1 MSVLSKQNILQV
13 KDSVIERVSVPEWG
27 GEVCLR
33 SITAAERGFIEAAAA
48 TYKESK
54 GKDASF
60 ARTFT
65 VKILSMALCDE
76 EGKRLFSDDEVS
88 QLAQKNAK
96 VVARLA
102 EVAQRL
108 SGFAKEDLEE
118 LEKNSPQA
126 QAEDLPSA

>member
-1 MSVLSKQNILQV
+1 MSILSKQSILQV
-13 KDSVIERVSVPEWG
+13 KDAVIERVSVPEWG
-27 GEVCLR
+27 GDVYIR
-33 SITAAERGFIEAAAA
+33 SITAAERGLIEAAAA

-65 VKILSMALCDE
+65 VKMLAMGLCDE

-96 VVARLA
+96 VVSRLA

-118 LEKNSPQA
+118 LERNLSQA
-126 QAEDLPSA
+126 QAEGSPSA

>member
-1 MSVLSKQNILQV
+1 MSILRKQDILQV
-13 KDSVIERVSVPEWG
+13 KDTVIEKVTVPEWG

-33 SITAAERGFIEAAAA
+33 SITAAERGIIEAAAA
-48 TYKESK
+48 AYKDSK

-76 EGKRLFSDDEVS
+76 DGKRLFTDDEIS
-88 QLAQKNAK
+88 ELAKKNAK

-102 EVAQRL
+102 EVAQKL
-108 SGFAKEDLEE
+108 SGFAKEDIQE
-118 LEKNSPQA
+118 LEKNSPNVQP
-126 QAEDLPSA
+126 ESLPSA